1 MNLCTTCR
9 SHSIYLPLTFYM
21 HAASETP
28 IFLCSTL
35 QFKAGRSYRS
45 PCAQPFS
52 TVSSS
57 AHMLLKRILSGSV
70 RGVQLCGARS
80 VYGTHGA
87 HEAWSRRQISTS
99 EVVEVAERSANLIDI
114 SSKILARKPHD
125 RWFMKDE
132 AVWNV
137 EWINRRMP
145 QLQRGDYF
153 ESHHF
158 GFPGFGLRNQFY
170 FRLYPRGDVQSSNL
184 NYALLLFGPQGFEI
198 TCLLS
203 ANGQE
208 GKDFKCQF
216 MKDEI
221 DLFDGE
227 LSKQLPFLKFV
238 KPIRTPFLSGI
249 AMWDFGVIPP
259 KFTEIKMSL
268 YRVDTFT
275 CV

>member
-1 MNLCTTCR
+1 MKSLDVKQLDTCESLYNLQESFNLYT
-9 SHSIYLPLTFYM
+9 HLFFYM
-21 HAASETP
+21 HAGSETP

-52 TVSSS
+52 IVSSS
-57 AHMLLKRILSGSV
+57 AHMLLKRVLSGSV
-70 RGVQLCGARS
+70 RGVQLCGGRS

-114 SSKILARKPHD
+114 SRNILAWKPHD

-137 EWINRRMP
+137 EWINGRMH

-153 ESHHF
+153 ESHYF

-238 KPIRTPFLSGI
+238 KPI
-249 AMWDFGVIPP
+249 
-259 KFTEIKMSL
+259 
-268 YRVDTFT
+268 
-275 CV
+275 